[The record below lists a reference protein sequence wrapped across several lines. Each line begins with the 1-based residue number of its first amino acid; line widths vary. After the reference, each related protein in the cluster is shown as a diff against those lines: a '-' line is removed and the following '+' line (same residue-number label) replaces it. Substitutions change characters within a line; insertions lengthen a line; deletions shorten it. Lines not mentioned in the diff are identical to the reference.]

1 MRKRALVRTVTAQV
15 AIGVRRACRLL
26 RLNRASWYDRR
37 HGRDDTAIRLR
48 IRELAQ
54 ARPRFGY
61 LRLHVMLRRE
71 SWVVN
76 RKRVHRI
83 YREEG
88 LTVRLTRRRKRA
100 SPYGWCHLSQGS

>member
-1 MRKRALVRTVTAQV
+1 MRL
-15 AIGVRRACRLL
+15 
-26 RLNRASWYDRR
+26 
-37 HGRDDTAIRLR
+37 
-48 IRELAQ
+48 RELAQ

-71 SWVVN
+71 GWVVN

-88 LTVRLTRRRKRA
+88 LIVRLTRRRKRA
-100 SPYGWCHLSQGS
+100 SHLRVVPPRPSQVNERWSMDFVADTLLDGRRFRALTVVDNWSRHSQLIEPDF